1 MGSLTTIKSKILGIV
16 LVMFVISALN
26 CGVVFWFL
34 QKNAKDAKIV
44 NIAGRQ
50 RMLTQKI
57 TKQVLQKDFNGAL
70 QSASLFEESLRLL
83 KEGHP
88 QEGIKP
94 ATDPEVLA
102 EWERLNDLWQKFK
115 LHLQRVVNGKGG
127 EEDLNYLLE
136 HNLELLSQA
145 NVLTKKIEEK
155 AVHQL
160 HQLKTIQLGIFAFT
174 LLVLFSIWWISQQK
188 IIRPVEQAVNL
199 ILKVAEGDFTVN
211 FPQAGN
217 DEIGK
222 LLKAFEGMVTRLRE
236 TIGSVVETSH
246 KVYDSSQ
253 EIYHAGDEVAHT
265 AEKLSQEGRE
275 VKEAEE
281 IISNNI
287 KSVSAASE
295 QMVEAI
301 TEISRNTSEA
311 AKIANDAVV
320 KAQETNEIV
329 NKLSV
334 SSEEVGEVISLIQ
347 NIAEQTNLLALNA
360 TIEAARAG
368 EAGKGFAVVANEV
381 KELSRQTTAATEKI
395 ARKIQAIQEDARSSV
410 SAIEEITEIISR
422 INDISNLI
430 ASAVEEQTAMMGEIS
445 QAANMATESSE
456 HIKEKVER
464 MTVAIEETAAKGE
477 RSRELSAEMTR
488 LAARLKELAS
498 QFRC

>member
-1 MGSLTTIKSKILGIV
+1 MGGLGTIKGKILGIV

-34 QKNAKDAKIV
+34 QKNAKDAQIV
-44 NIAGRQ
+44 NTAGRQ
-50 RMLTQKI
+50 RMLTQKL
-57 TKQVLQKDFNGAL
+57 TKQILQKDFNGAL
-70 QSASLFEESLRLL
+70 QSAALFEESLKIL
-83 KEGHP
+83 KDGDP
-88 QEGIKP
+88 QRGIKP
-94 ATDPEVLA
+94 AKDPEILA
-102 EWERLNDLWQKFK
+102 EWEKLNDLWQKFK
-115 LHLQRVVNGKGG
+115 LHLKRVIDGTGT

-136 HNLELLSQA
+136 HNIELLNQA
-145 NVLTKKIEEK
+145 NVLTKKFEER
-155 AVHQL
+155 AVHEL
-160 HQLKTIQLGIFAFT
+160 HKLKAIQVGIFGFT
-174 LLVLFSIWWISQQK
+174 LAVLFVIWWISQQK
-188 IIRPVEQAVNL
+188 IIRPVETAVRL
-199 ILKVAEGDFTVN
+199 VSKVAEGDFTVK
-211 FPQAGN
+211 FPKTGN
-217 DEIGK
+217 DEIGR
-222 LLKAFEGMVTRLRE
+222 LLQAFEGMVAKLRE
-236 TIGSVVETSH
+236 TIGSVVETSNR
-246 KVYDSSQ
+246 VYDSSQ
-253 EIYHAGDEVAHT
+253 EIYRAGDEVAHT
-265 AEKLSQEGRE
+265 AQKLAQEGEE

-281 IISNNI
+281 TISSNI
-287 KSVSAASE
+287 KAVSAASE

-311 AKIANDAVV
+311 AQIANDAVI

-334 SSEEVGEVISLIQ
+334 SSEEVGEVINLIQ

-395 ARKIQAIQEDARSSV
+395 ARKIQAIQADARASV

-445 QAANMATESSE
+445 QAANMATESTE
-456 HIKEKVER
+456 QIKEKVDR
-464 MTVAIEETAAKGE
+464 MTKAIEETAAKGE
-477 RSRELSAEMTR
+477 RSRELSKEMTR

>member
-1 MGSLTTIKSKILGIV
+1 MGGFKTIKGKILGIM

-50 RMLTQKI
+50 RMLSQKI
-57 TKQVLQKDFNGAL
+57 TKQILQKDFEGAL
-70 QSASLFEESLRLL
+70 QSAALFEKSLRIL
-83 KEGHP
+83 KAGDLEH
-88 QEGIKP
+88 GIKP
-94 ATDPEVLA
+94 AKDPEILA

-115 LHLQRVVNGKGG
+115 LHLQKITSDSGG

-136 HNLELLSQA
+136 HNIELLSQA
-145 NVLTKKIEEK
+145 NVLTKKFEEK
-155 AVHQL
+155 AVHEL
-160 HQLKTIQLGIFAFT
+160 HKLKSIQVGIFAFT
-174 LLVLFSIWWISQQK
+174 LLVLFAIWWISQQK
-188 IIRPVEQAVNL
+188 IIRPVEMAVSL
-199 ILKVAEGDFTVN
+199 VSKVAEGDFTVR
-211 FPQAGN
+211 FPKTGE

-222 LLKAFEGMVTRLRE
+222 LLKAFEGMVSHLRE
-236 TIGSVVETSH
+236 TIGGVVETSH

-253 EIYHAGDEVAHT
+253 EIYRAGDEVAHT
-265 AEKLSQEGRE
+265 AERLAREGEE

-281 IISNNI
+281 TISNNI
-287 KSVSAASE
+287 RSVSAASE

-311 AKIANDAVV
+311 AKVANDAVV

-329 NKLSV
+329 NKLSI
-334 SSEEVGEVISLIQ
+334 SSEEVGEVINLIQ
-347 NIAEQTNLLALNA
+347 SIAEQTNLLALNA

-395 ARKIQAIQEDARSSV
+395 ARKIQAIQSDARASV

-456 HIKEKVER
+456 QIKEKVDR
-464 MTVAIEETAAKGE
+464 MTEAIQETAAKGE
-477 RSRELSAEMTR
+477 RSRELSEEMTR
-488 LAARLKELAS
+488 LATRLKELAA